1 MQRVSGATPP
11 LKRWLAI
18 TLWLG
23 AASFVTIPAEAQFNG
38 SHTLGDFGV
47 ESGTQP
53 APGFYAALFY
63 YHYGSDTIKDAKGN
77 TLSLSPDA
85 PGSLSI
91 NSPAP
96 FFWYVSKTKFLG
108 ANVGTVLVI
117 PWANSTLDAPALG
130 LDSQTDTS
138 LSDLFIRPL
147 DLGWHEKKADFVA
160 GLDIYAPTGT
170 YMLGGS
176 ENTGKGMWTYEPFV
190 GATFYLDD
198 KKSWSFATNAF
209 YEFHGTK
216 RDTDIKV
223 GQLLTLEGGLGKS
236 YLGGGLIL
244 GMAYYAQ
251 WKITEDSLGTFA
263 LPGGGTIDPTLHNK
277 NRVYG
282 LGPDITLPVATKKK
296 LFALVNIRYLW
307 EMGAR
312 TKTQGQSLIVTVT
325 FPVPSVKLN

>member
-1 MQRVSGATPP
+1 MALAACP
-11 LKRWLAI
+11 LL
-18 TLWLG
+18 
-23 AASFVTIPAEAQFNG
+23 TIPAFAQFNG

-63 YHYGSDTIKDAKGN
+63 YHYSSDTIKDSKGN
-77 TLSLSPDA
+77 TLTLSPEA

-91 NSPAP
+91 SSPSP
-96 FFWYVSKTKFLG
+96 LFWYVSKSKFLG
-108 ANVGTVLVI
+108 ANVGAMAVI
-117 PWANSTLDAPALG
+117 PWANSSLDAPIFG

-160 GLDIYAPTGT
+160 GLGIYAPTGT
-170 YMLGGS
+170 YVLGGS
-176 ENTGKGMWTYEPFV
+176 ENTGKGMWTYEPYV
-190 GATFYLDD
+190 GTTLYLDE
-198 KKSWSFATNAF
+198 KKSLSFATTAF

-244 GMAYYAQ
+244 GVAYYAQ
-251 WKITEDSLGTFA
+251 WKITKDSLGTFE
-263 LPGGGTIDPTLHNK
+263 LPGGGTIDPKLNNK

-282 LGPDITLPVATKKK
+282 LGPDITLPIATKKK
-296 LFALVNIRYLW
+296 LFALVNIRYMW

-312 TKTQGQSLIVTVT
+312 TKTQGQSLIFTVT
-325 FPVPSVKLN
+325 FPVPSVKLD